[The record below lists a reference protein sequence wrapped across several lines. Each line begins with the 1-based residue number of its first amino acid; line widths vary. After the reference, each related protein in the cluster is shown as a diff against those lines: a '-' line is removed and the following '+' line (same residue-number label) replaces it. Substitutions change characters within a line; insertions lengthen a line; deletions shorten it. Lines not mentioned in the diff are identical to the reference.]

1 MSVINQMLKDLE
13 ERAPKSENVSNQV
26 TAIEQKKSRA
36 KVVSLIVVSLVVL
49 NGLGLYIWFLVQENQ
64 QLKEK
69 AAFLVKPKAQTKVQ
83 LKTVQPMPQL
93 KMLTTESK
101 VIKQVQLEAKLPE
114 KSQVKVI
121 TTEPLK
127 SDLSNGEIGKPA
139 ASKALVSKTSVSKT
153 LVSKESDLAHNELKP
168 TEVELAK
175 DKPKASM
182 SVSRRQLLPEELIAQ
197 KLTKAEKA
205 INANQLSKAEQLFEE
220 VLIIE
225 PEQHQAR
232 KKLAALWFGRKA
244 FNDAINLLS
253 QGIAL
258 APNNSE
264 FRSMV
269 ANIFLQQGNLTQ
281 AYKSLRPL
289 ADLQQQ
295 TYQLLIA
302 NISQQLSEYDAAIK
316 AYKILLAM
324 QPGNSRWHLGL
335 AIVYDKNSQFV
346 LAVDEYSLA
355 LENRS
360 LSSDSSQFANQRIQ
374 ALGVK

>member
-69 AAFLVKPKAQTKVQ
+69 AAFLVKSKAQTKVQ

-93 KMLTTESK
+93 KTLTTESK

-127 SDLSNGEIGKPA
+127 SDLSNSKIGKPA
-139 ASKALVSKTSVSKT
+139 LSKALVSKTS
-153 LVSKESDLAHNELKP
+153 VSKESDLAHNELKP

>member
-69 AAFLVKPKAQTKVQ
+69 AAFLVKSKAQTKVQ

-139 ASKALVSKTSVSKT
+139 ASKALVS
-153 LVSKESDLAHNELKP
+153 
-168 TEVELAK
+168 K

>member
-69 AAFLVKPKAQTKVQ
+69 AAFLVKSKAQTKVQ
-83 LKTVQPMPQL
+83 LKT
-93 KMLTTESK
+93 LTTESK
-101 VIKQVQLEAKLPE
+101 VIKQVQLEAKLQE

-139 ASKALVSKTSVSKT
+139 ASKALVS
-153 LVSKESDLAHNELKP
+153 
-168 TEVELAK
+168 K

-346 LAVDEYSLA
+346 LAVDEYGLA
-355 LENRS
+355 LENSS